1 MPKPDIRRGP
11 APGDATKRVGA
22 GSSGV
27 RYDCVVIGG
36 GPAGAT
42 AATVLAQHGRRVLL
56 LERETFPRYHVGESL
71 MPYTWF
77 TFERLGVL
85 DWFEKAACPQKHS
98 VQFVSTTGQVSQPF
112 YFFETIKHPCA
123 TTWQVRR
130 SDFDRMLLDNAR
142 ARGVEVRQGTAVREL
157 LMDGGRAVGVR
168 AGAAGGGSATF
179 RAGAVID
186 ASGRDAFVASK
197 LGWKRRDPD
206 LAKIAI
212 FTYYLGAKRDPGLDE
227 GATTVAY
234 IPEKGWFWYIP
245 LAGDVVSVGVVAE
258 ADYLYRGARDPRAIF
273 EREAGDCVWI
283 ADHLRSGTRVEPVRV
298 TGEFSY
304 RAGAVGGDGFC
315 LAGDAFA
322 FLDPV
327 FSTGVFMALKSGEMA
342 ADAVHRGL
350 EAGGVTAATFTGYER
365 DMRWALD
372 QFRQLVLAFYNQA
385 FSFRD
390 FIREHP
396 DLHPRLVDALVGN
409 VFADLGPLFDALQ
422 EFSARTSRPAPAVSA
437 PGT

>member
-1 MPKPDIRRGP
+1 MG
-11 APGDATKRVGA
+11 TEQH
-22 GSSGV
+22 
-27 RYDCVVIGG
+27 YDCVIIGG

-42 AATVLAQHGRRVLL
+42 AGTVLAQHARRVAV
-56 LERETFPRYHVGESL
+56 LERESFPRYHIGESL
-71 MPYTWF
+71 MPYAWF

-85 DWFEKAACPQKHS
+85 DWFAEAACPQKYS
-98 VQFVSTTGQVSQPF
+98 VQFVSTTGKVSQPF
-112 YFFETIKHPCA
+112 YFFETIKHPCS

-130 SDFDRMLLDNAR
+130 SDFDRMLLENAR
-142 ARGVEVRQGTAVREL
+142 DKGADVRQGTAVREL
-157 LMDGGRAVGVR
+157 LTDAGGRAVGVR
-168 AGAAGGGSATF
+168 ADVPGGGSETF
-179 RAGAVID
+179 RADAVID
-186 ASGRDAFVASK
+186 ASGRDTFLASK

-206 LAKIAI
+206 LTKIAI
-212 FTYYLGAKRDPGLDE
+212 FTYYRGAKRDSGLDE

-245 LAGDVVSVGVVAE
+245 LPDDIVSVGVVAE
-258 ADYLYRGARDPRAIF
+258 ADHLYRDTRDPEAIF
-273 EREAGDCVWI
+273 AREAADCIWI
-283 ADHLRSGTRVEPVRV
+283 ADHLRGGVRVEPVRV

-304 RAGAVGGDGFC
+304 RAEAIGGDGFC
-315 LAGDAFA
+315 LAGDAFS

-350 EAGGVTAATFTGYER
+350 EDGAGGVTAATFTDYER

-372 QFRQLVLAFYNQA
+372 QFRQLVLSFYNQS

-390 FIREHP
+390 FIRAHP

-422 EFSARTSRPAPAVSA
+422 EFSARTSRAEPPVPAAS
-437 PGT
+437 GT

>member
-1 MPKPDIRRGP
+1 MNGMDTREH
-11 APGDATKRVGA
+11 
-22 GSSGV
+22 
-27 RYDCVVIGG
+27 YDCIVIGG

-42 AATVLAQHGRRVLL
+42 AGTVLAQHGRRVAV
-56 LERETFPRYHVGESL
+56 LEREAFPRYHIGESL

-85 DWFEKAACPQKHS
+85 DWFEQAACPKKYS
-98 VQFVSTTGQVSQPF
+98 VQFVSTSGKVSQPF
-112 YFFETIKHPCA
+112 YFFETIEHPCS

-142 ARGVEVRQGTAVREL
+142 AKGADVRQGTAAREL
-157 LMDGGRAVGVR
+157 LMDADRAIGVR
-168 AGAAGGGSATF
+168 ADVTGSGSETF
-179 RAGAVID
+179 HADAVID
-186 ASGRDAFVASK
+186 ASGRDTFLASK

-206 LAKIAI
+206 LTKISI
-212 FTYYLGAKRDPGLDE
+212 FTYYRGAKRDPGLDE

-234 IPEKGWFWYIP
+234 VPEKGWFWYIP
-245 LAGDVVSVGVVAE
+245 LPDDIVSVGVVAE
-258 ADYLYRGARDPRAIF
+258 ASYLYRDTRDPAVIF
-273 EREAGDCVWI
+273 AREAGDCIWI
-283 ADHLRSGTRVEPVRV
+283 ADHLSTGKRIEPVRV

-304 RAGAVGGDGFC
+304 RAESIGGKGFC
-315 LAGDAFA
+315 LAGDAFS

-350 EAGGVTAATFTGYER
+350 DAGGVTAETFADYER

-372 QFRQLVLAFYNQA
+372 QFRQLVLSFYNQT

-390 FIREHP
+390 FIRAHP

-409 VFADLGPLFDALQ
+409 VFADLGPLFEALR
-422 EFSARTSRPAPAVSA
+422 EFSARTSQSELAQPAGSR
-437 PGT
+437 

>member
-1 MPKPDIRRGP
+1 M
-11 APGDATKRVGA
+11 
-22 GSSGV
+22 SGGQ
-27 RYDCVVIGG
+27 RYDGVVVGG

-42 AATVLAQHGRRVLL
+42 AAAVLAQHGRRVAL

-85 DWFEKAACPQKHS
+85 DWFEKAACPKKHS
-98 VQFVSTTGQVSQPF
+98 VQFVSTTGKVSQPF

-157 LMDGGRAVGVR
+157 LTEGGRAVGVR
-168 AGAAGGGSATF
+168 AEAAGGGGPETF
-179 RAGAVID
+179 RADAVID
-186 ASGRDAFVASK
+186 ASGRDAFLASK

-212 FTYYLGAKRDPGLDE
+212 FTYYRGAKRDPGLDE

-234 IPEKGWFWYIP
+234 VPEKGWFWYIP
-245 LAGDVVSVGVVAE
+245 LPDDVVSVGVVAE
-258 ADYLYRGARDPRAIF
+258 ADYLYRGARDPEAIF
-273 EREAGDCVWI
+273 EREAGECVWI
-283 ADHLRSGTRVEPVRV
+283 ADHLRSGARVEPVRV

-304 RAGAVGGDGFC
+304 RADAIGGDGFC

-350 EAGGVTAATFTGYER
+350 EAGGVTAETFTEYER

-372 QFRQLVLAFYNQA
+372 QFRQLVLSFYNQA

-390 FIREHP
+390 FIRDRP

-409 VFADLGPLFDALQ
+409 VFADLGPLFDALRD
-422 EFSARTSRPAPAVSA
+422 FSARTSRAEPAAVTQSV
-437 PGT
+437 

>member
-1 MPKPDIRRGP
+1 MG
-11 APGDATKRVGA
+11 TEQ
-22 GSSGV
+22 
-27 RYDCVVIGG
+27 RYDCVVVGG

-42 AATVLAQHGRRVLL
+42 AGTVLAQHGRRVAV
-56 LERETFPRYHVGESL
+56 LEREAFPRYHIGESL

-85 DWFEKAACPQKHS
+85 DWFAEAACPKKYS
-98 VQFVSTTGQVSQPF
+98 VQFVSTTGKVSQPF
-112 YFFETIKHPCA
+112 YFFETIKHPCS

-142 ARGVEVRQGTAVREL
+142 AKGADVLQGVAVREL
-157 LMDGGRAVGVR
+157 LRDGDRAVGVR
-168 AGAAGGGSATF
+168 ADEAGGGSRTF
-179 RAGAVID
+179 HADAVID
-186 ASGRDAFVASK
+186 ASGRDTFLASK

-206 LAKIAI
+206 LTKIAI
-212 FTYYLGAKRDPGLDE
+212 FTYYRGAKRDPGLDE

-245 LAGDVVSVGVVAE
+245 LPDDVVSVGVVAE
-258 ADYLYRGARDPRAIF
+258 ADYLYRDQRDPEAIF
-273 EREAGDCVWI
+273 AREAADCIWI
-283 ADHLRSGTRVEPVRV
+283 ADHLSPGTRVERVRV

-304 RAGAVGGDGFC
+304 RAEAIGGDGFC
-315 LAGDAFA
+315 LAGDAFS

-327 FSTGVFMALKSGEMA
+327 FSTGLFMALKSGEMA

-350 EAGGVTAATFTGYER
+350 EAAGGVTAATFADYER

-372 QFRQLVLAFYNQA
+372 QFRQLVLSFYNQS

-390 FIREHP
+390 FIRAHP

-422 EFSARTSRPAPAVSA
+422 EFSARTSRAAPAVPAASS
-437 PGT
+437 T

>member
-1 MPKPDIRRGP
+1 MG
-11 APGDATKRVGA
+11 TEQ
-22 GSSGV
+22 

-36 GPAGAT
+36 GPAGST
-42 AATVLAQHGRRVLL
+42 AGAVLAQHGRRVAV
-56 LERETFPRYHVGESL
+56 LEREAFPRYHIGESL

-85 DWFEKAACPQKHS
+85 DWFAEAACPKKYS
-98 VQFVSTTGQVSQPF
+98 VQFVSTTGRVSQPF
-112 YFFETIKHPCA
+112 YFFETIKHPCS

-142 ARGVEVRQGTAVREL
+142 AKGTDVRQGMAVREL

-168 AGAAGGGSATF
+168 ADAAGGGSQIL
-179 RAGAVID
+179 RADAVID
-186 ASGRDAFVASK
+186 ASGRDTFLASK

-206 LAKIAI
+206 LTKIAI
-212 FTYYLGAKRDPGLDE
+212 FTYYRGAKRDPGLDE

-245 LAGDVVSVGVVAE
+245 LPDDVVSVGVVAE
-258 ADYLYRGARDPRAIF
+258 ADYLYRETRDPEAIF
-273 EREAGDCVWI
+273 AREAADCIWI
-283 ADHLRSGTRVEPVRV
+283 EDHLRSGTRVEVVRV

-304 RAGAVGGDGFC
+304 RAESIGGDGFC
-315 LAGDAFA
+315 LAGDAFS

-350 EAGGVTAATFTGYER
+350 DAGGVTAATFADYER

-372 QFRQLVLAFYNQA
+372 QFRQLVLSFYNQT

-390 FIREHP
+390 FIRAHP

-409 VFADLGPLFDALQ
+409 VFADLGPLFDALRD
-422 EFSARTSRPAPAVSA
+422 FSARTSQPEPAQPTAARTTTPAS
-437 PGT
+437 

>member
-1 MPKPDIRRGP
+1 MDTNP
-11 APGDATKRVGA
+11 
-22 GSSGV
+22 
-27 RYDCVVIGG
+27 RYDCIVIGG

-42 AATVLAQHGRRVLL
+42 AGTVLAQHGRRVAI
-56 LERETFPRYHVGESL
+56 LEREAFPRYHIGESL

-85 DWFEKAACPQKHS
+85 DWFEQAACPKKYS
-98 VQFVSTTGQVSQPF
+98 VQFVSTTGKVSQPF
-112 YFFETIKHPCA
+112 YFFETIKHPCS
-123 TTWQVRR
+123 TTWQVLR

-142 ARGVEVRQGTAVREL
+142 DKGADVRQGTVVRDL
-157 LMDGGRAVGVR
+157 LMDGERAVGVR
-168 AGAAGGGSATF
+168 ADSAGGSATL
-179 RAGAVID
+179 RADAVID
-186 ASGRDAFVASK
+186 ASGRDTLLASK

-206 LAKIAI
+206 LTKISLFA
-212 FTYYLGAKRDPGLDE
+212 YYRGAKRDPGLDE

-245 LAGDVVSVGVVAE
+245 LPDDVVSVGVVAE
-258 ADYLYRGARDPRAIF
+258 ADYLYRDTRDPEAIF
-273 EREAGDCVWI
+273 AREAGECIWI
-283 ADHLRSGTRVEPVRV
+283 ADHLSTGTRIEPVRV

-304 RAGAVGGDGFC
+304 RAESIGGDGFC
-315 LAGDAFA
+315 LAGDAFS

-350 EAGGVTAATFTGYER
+350 DAGGVTAETFVEYER

-372 QFRQLVLAFYNQA
+372 QFRQLVLSFYNQT

-390 FIREHP
+390 FIRAHP

-409 VFADLGPLFDALQ
+409 VFADLGPLFDALG
-422 EFSARTSRPAPAVSA
+422 EFSARTSRPALAEPARSHS
-437 PGT
+437 